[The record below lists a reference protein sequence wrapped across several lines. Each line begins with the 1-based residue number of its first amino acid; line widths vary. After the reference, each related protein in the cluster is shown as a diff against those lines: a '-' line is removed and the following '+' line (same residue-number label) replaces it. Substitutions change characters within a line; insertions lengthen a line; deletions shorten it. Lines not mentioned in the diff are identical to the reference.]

1 MNNTNETMQN
11 KSINLNNHAY
21 DGIFVSV
28 IINCFNGEEFLESAI
43 DSILAQTHKNFELI
57 IWDNQSSD
65 NSAEVIKKYKDN
77 RISYFYS
84 FNHTTLGQARNLA
97 VAKASGDWIGFL
109 DCDDIWYKN
118 KLEVQL
124 CDVSDSTGMIYS
136 RSKFLVED
144 SGQQTT
150 MGKSIK
156 KNLFYPSIKKLPS
169 GKIFN
174 ELLYE
179 CFIPMPSVLI
189 RRSLF
194 FEVGGIDPS
203 YCVAEDYDIFLKIAH
218 ISNVIAIDSV
228 LCEYRVHGNNFSHSN
243 IDVTFAESISLI
255 GSYKSILNT
264 DIQINY
270 WKLKQIK
277 NLLKRKKF
285 RILFAEV
292 LKLKFY
298 SFSKMLVKK
307 YL

>member
-1 MNNTNETMQN
+1 MWNE
-11 KSINLNNHAY
+11 SIPLNNNHG
-21 DGIFVSV
+21 DEGIFVSV
-28 IINCFNGEEFLESAI
+28 IINCFNGEEFLEFAI
-43 DSILAQTHKNFELI
+43 DSVLSQTHKNFELI

-65 NSAEVIKKYKDN
+65 NSAEVVKKYKDN
-77 RISYFYS
+77 RINYYCASK
-84 FNHTTLGQARNLA
+84 HTTLGQARNLA

-118 KLEVQL
+118 KLEMQL
-124 CDVSDSTGMIYS
+124 CDVCDNTGMIYS

-156 KNLFYPSIKKLPS
+156 KNLVYPSIKKLPF
-169 GKIFN
+169 GNIFN

-194 FEVGGIDPS
+194 FEVGGIDPAF
-203 YCVAEDYDIFLKIAH
+203 CVAEDYDIFLKIAN
-218 ISNVIAIDSV
+218 ISNVISIDSV
-228 LCEYRVHGNNFSHSN
+228 LCEYRVHGNNLSHSN
-243 IDVTFAESISLI
+243 LDVTFSESIRLVD
-255 GSYKSILNT
+255 SYKSIYNT

-270 WKLKQIK
+270 WRLKQIK
-277 NLLKRKKF
+277 NLFKQRKF
-285 RILFAEV
+285 RILFAE
-292 LKLKFY
+292 LFKLRFY
-298 SFSKMLVKK
+298 AFFKMLVNK